1 LRKDPSWQCMKVLT
15 GDSPEARAHGHE
27 YPRLAESLASHG
39 AAPLDQLIGAAD
51 NLDAGASPAAPGY
64 FTGVEQDLIARVL
77 SDYDGLTSV
86 QMATLTRGPGSP
98 WEQIYADGKG
108 MNRKIPDD
116 LMRAQFITLTEAV
129 SSGSSEVSGD

>member
-1 LRKDPSWQCMKVLT
+1 MPRSSIEVANAFLKLAHDQGTTLDQMQLQELVYIAQGSFLAMHGKVLT
-15 GDSPEARAHGHE
+15 GDSPEARAYGHE

-98 WEQIYADGKG
+98 WEQI
-108 MNRKIPDD
+108 
-116 LMRAQFITLTEAV
+116 
-129 SSGSSEVSGD
+129 